1 MVGIVTPQN
10 LNFGTTKTNRGAL
23 RMIKIVHQENTL
35 LLTIY
40 AMNNNIAKMW
50 ELNYKSKIIV
60 GDFILIPST
69 DRTI

>member
-1 MVGIVTPQN
+1 
-10 LNFGTTKTNRGAL
+10 
-23 RMIKIVHQENTL
+23 MIKIVHQENRL